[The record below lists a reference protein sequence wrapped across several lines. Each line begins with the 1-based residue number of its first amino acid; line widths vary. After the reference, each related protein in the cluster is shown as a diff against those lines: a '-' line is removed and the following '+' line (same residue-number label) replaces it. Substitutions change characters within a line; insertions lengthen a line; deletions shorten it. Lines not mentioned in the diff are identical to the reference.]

1 MTADP
6 LRPPA
11 PAPVF
16 RRPRWRGHPLL
27 VHLAGVAATFVTT
40 TYFGG
45 WHHAAF
51 LADFGQDPPALP
63 PAQFWRGGLW
73 FSLSVMGI
81 LGAHEWGHYL
91 TCRWY
96 RVDASLPY
104 FLPAPLPLTGTFGAF
119 IRIRDAI
126 PHKRALFDIGAS
138 GPFAGFVVAVPL
150 LVLGLSLSRLVPV
163 NVTEHLDLIALGEPL
178 LFRLMQGAVWGA
190 VPESQT
196 LHLHPMALAAWFGLL
211 ATALN
216 LFPLAQLDG
225 GHLAYAVAG
234 RHARWITLATAAT
247 AIGLTFVSISWVAW
261 AIVML
266 GVLLAAGVQH
276 PPTLDDHLPLG
287 RARVALTAA
296 AALVFVLCF
305 TPAPVTPIAGIVSDL
320 APASGSAQRP

>member
-6 LRPPA
+6 VLPLPA
-11 PAPVF
+11 SMPVPA
-16 RRPRWRGHPLL
+16 RSRWRGHPLL
-27 VHLAGVAATFVTT
+27 VHLLGLAATFVTT

-45 WHHAAF
+45 WHHVGF
-51 LADFGQDPPALP
+51 RADFGQALPALP
-63 PAQFWRGGLW
+63 LVQFWLGGLW
-73 FSLSVMGI
+73 FSLSVLAI

-91 TCRWY
+91 ACRWY
-96 RVDASLPY
+96 RVEASLPY

-119 IRIRDAI
+119 IRIRGVI

-163 NVTEHLDLIALGEPL
+163 AVPEHLDMIALGEPL
-178 LFRLMQGAVWGA
+178 LFRLVAAAVWGA
-190 VPESQT
+190 VPDSQT
-196 LHLHPMALAAWFGLL
+196 LHLHPVALAAWFGLL

-225 GHLAYAVAG
+225 GHLAYAVVG
-234 RHARWITLATAAT
+234 RHARWITLGTAAA
-247 AIGLTFVSISWVAW
+247 AIGLTLVSISWVAW
-261 AIVML
+261 AIVMT
-266 GVLLAAGVQH
+266 GVLVVAGVQH

-287 RARVALTAA
+287 RPRLALAAA

-305 TPAPVTPIAGIVSDL
+305 TPAPVTPIAGIVPDL
-320 APASGSAQRP
+320 SPVSSVP

>member
-6 LRPPA
+6 LPPPA
-11 PAPVF
+11 STPAPM
-16 RRPRWRGHPLL
+16 RSRWRGHPLL
-27 VHLAGVAATFVTT
+27 VHLAGLAATFVTT

-51 LADFGQDPPALP
+51 LTEFGQEPATTPLV
-63 PAQFWRGGLW
+63 QFWLGGLW
-73 FSLSVMGI
+73 FSLSVLAI

-91 TCRWY
+91 ACRWY

-119 IRIRDAI
+119 IRIRDVI

-150 LVLGLSLSRLVPV
+150 LGLGLWLSRLVPV
-163 NVTEHLDLIALGEPL
+163 PVPEPLGMIELGEPL
-178 LFRLMQGAVWGA
+178 LFKLMEAAVWGA
-190 VPESQT
+190 VPDSQT

-234 RHARWITLATAAT
+234 RHARWITLGTAAA
-247 AIGLTFVSISWVAW
+247 AIALTFLSISWVAW

-266 GVLLAAGVQH
+266 GVLVVAGVQH

-287 RARVALTAA
+287 RPRLVLTAA
-296 AALVFVLCF
+296 AALVFALCF
-305 TPAPVTPIAGIVSDL
+305 TPAPVTPMAGMVRDL
-320 APASGSAQRP
+320 SPAPSGPPRP

>member
-1 MTADP
+1 MTA
-6 LRPPA
+6 
-11 PAPVF
+11 
-16 RRPRWRGHPLL
+16 HPIR
-27 VHLAGVAATFVTT
+27 VHLLGLAATFVTT

-51 LADFGQDPPALP
+51 LAGFGQEPPAAP
-63 PAQFWRGGLW
+63 PLQFWLGGLW
-73 FSLSVMGI
+73 FSLSVLAI

-119 IRIRDAI
+119 IRIRDVI

-150 LVLGLSLSRLVPV
+150 LVLGLWLSRLVPV
-163 NVTEHLDLIALGEPL
+163 PVPVPVQLDMIELGEPL
-178 LFRLMQGAVWGA
+178 LFRAMEAVVWGTL
-190 VPESQT
+190 PDGQM

-225 GHLAYAVAG
+225 GHLAYAVVG
-234 RHARWITLATAAT
+234 GHARWITLGTAAV

-261 AIVML
+261 AIVMA
-266 GVLLAAGVQH
+266 GVLVVAGVQH

-287 RARVALTAA
+287 RPRLALAVA
-296 AALVFVLCF
+296 AALVFALCF
-305 TPAPVTPIAGIVSDL
+305 TPAPVTPMAGIVPDL
-320 APASGSAQRP
+320 APASGHQ